1 VFNVNMKLSLLA
13 TAATAGL
20 AAAIVPAAAS
30 AQVIELG
37 ATKSPLIS
45 PVCPTT
51 VSAANCTIV
60 LTEVTGLETIRDGI
74 GYPTMVKKAG
84 VIVAFTLGLSRLDP
98 SIAKA
103 KSDISF
109 LDHTYG
115 GTTQAAITVL
125 KPIGK
130 KNQRRWEVTAESPI
144 YHLQPYLG
152 NVAQFPLAAGLGAP
166 GAPPLAA
173 PLPVAKGDAIALT
186 VPTWAPVLTF
196 GLSTSKF
203 AYRQSRRANC
213 GAAARIEQGQLA
225 VGATTSYVCDY
236 TGTRIEYSAT
246 EVTTPV
252 PPTTQIHA
260 PDIPTAV
267 KSNIKAQ

>member
-1 VFNVNMKLSLLA
+1 MKLSLLA

-20 AAAIVPAAAS
+20 AAAFAPAAS

-37 ATKSPLIS
+37 ATKSPLIA

-60 LTEVTGLETIRDGI
+60 LTQVTGLETIRDGVT
-74 GYPTMVKKAG
+74 YPTTVKKAG
-84 VIVAFTLGLSRLDP
+84 AIVAFTLGLSRLDP
-98 SIAKA
+98 NAAKA

-130 KNQRRWEVTAESPI
+130 KNQRRWQVTAESPI

-152 NVAQFPLAAGLGAP
+152 TVAQFPLSAGLGAP
-166 GAPPLAA
+166 GAPPMAA
-173 PLPVAKGDAIALT
+173 PLPVAKGDVIALT

-213 GAAARIEQGQLA
+213 LKPASTEQAQLT
-225 VGATTSYVCDY
+225 VGITTGYVCDY

-260 PDIPTAV
+260 PDIPTAT
-267 KSNIKAQ
+267 KSNITAQ

>member
-1 VFNVNMKLSLLA
+1 VFNVSMKLSLLA

-20 AAAIVPAAAS
+20 TAAIAPAAAS

-51 VSAANCTIV
+51 VSAVNCTIV
-60 LTEVTGLETIRDGI
+60 LTQVTGLETIRDGVA
-74 GYPTMVKKAG
+74 YPTTVKKAG

-98 SIAKA
+98 SAKKA

-109 LDHTYG
+109 LDHTYS

-125 KPIGK
+125 KRIGK
-130 KNQRRWEVTAESPI
+130 KNLRRWQVTAESPL

-152 NVAQFPLAAGLGAP
+152 TVAQFPLAAGLGAP
-166 GAPPLAA
+166 GLPPMAA
-173 PLPVAKGDAIALT
+173 PLPVAKGDVIALT

-213 GAAARIEQGQLA
+213 LRKGSTEQAQLT
-225 VGATTSYVCDY
+225 VGVSTSYVCDF

-260 PDIPTAV
+260 PDIPTPFT
-267 KSNIKAQ
+267 SNIKAQ

>member
-1 VFNVNMKLSLLA
+1 MKRSLL
-13 TAATAGL
+13 ATAGL
-20 AAAIVPAAAS
+20 AAALVPAAAS

-37 ATKSPLIS
+37 ATKSPLVP
-45 PVCPTT
+45 PVCPAT

-60 LTEVTGLETIRDGI
+60 LTQVTGLETIRDGVT
-74 GYPTMVKKAG
+74 YPTAVKKAG

-98 SIAKA
+98 NAAKA
-103 KSDISF
+103 KSDVSF

-130 KNQRRWEVTAESPI
+130 KNLRRWEVTAESPI

-152 NVAQFPLAAGLGAP
+152 TVAQFPLAAGLVAP

-173 PLPVAKGDAIALT
+173 PLPVAKGDTIALT
-186 VPTWAPVLTF
+186 VPTWAPVLSF

-213 GAAARIEQGQLA
+213 TKPAAAEQAQLTI
-225 VGATTSYVCDY
+225 GATAPYVCDY
-236 TGTRIEYSAT
+236 TGTRVEYSVT

-260 PDIPTAV
+260 ADIPTTAKPSV
-267 KSNIKAQ
+267 TAQ